1 MRVVVPVK
9 SAALPRQVCK
19 VVRVATEVRR
29 RSLVH
34 PSHMRV
40 VVVEVLWALVLS
52 VVVRELV
59 VVAPAVQRVVRIMH
73 PPEVQTRVVV
83 RVVKIRMLRHRPVG
97 RVSSFFDIQR
107 VQLPRRAARSRPV
120 VGIPS
125 TRSPPA
131 ARSRLRT
138 FRVRLSVHHHHV
150 VRRLRHL
157 HPSARHHRSA
167 RLRGRGQTSNISS
180 LRAVV
185 VVVLLPVVVA
195 VVVDFL
201 RTVLRS
207 HQAPHTPSRLV
218 EVDPVRPRPVRAPT
232 GRIVYLVL
240 SRQSVVVVAAVM

>member
-29 RSLVH
+29 RSLVR

-73 PPEVQTRVVV
+73 PPEVQIRVVV

-150 VRRLRHL
+150 VRRVRRVRRRHEAQAVR
-157 HPSARHHRSA
+157 HRRPSVRRPDPE
-167 RLRGRGQTSNISS
+167 QTLTISS
-180 LRAVV
+180 WLVEARVERETTVHRVV
-185 VVVLLPVVVA
+185 VVQ
-195 VVVDFL
+195 VD
-201 RTVLRS
+201 
-207 HQAPHTPSRLV
+207 
-218 EVDPVRPRPVRAPT
+218 
-232 GRIVYLVL
+232 
-240 SRQSVVVVAAVM
+240 